1 MAVAAS
7 LLTIIAALVLVLEPV
22 GALGTFYAVG
32 AIFLGLVAAGA
43 LRPRA
48 GLHGAAALL
57 GWFALVIVQPFS
69 ITRQQ
74 LNALRREAK
83 AGNAEAE
90 ALIAFYEGLEPYA
103 FWIMLA
109 LSLVLVAVYAWG
121 LRRARKGTFDFL
133 LDESAR
139 LAAFCQ
145 RIGIAAALL
154 FAPMMIII
162 VYDVVQR
169 KYLGWDPSFTD
180 TAWYRTFTSTKL
192 QEMQWHLHAVLFLMC
207 FGYAYVK
214 DAHVR
219 IELVRDTLRAR
230 TRVWVELLGTL
241 LFMLPYCFVV
251 IEYGIDNAMRS
262 FEMGERSSA
271 QTGLEYRFV
280 IKAFLPLGFV
290 MLAMA
295 ALSVAQKCVVFL
307 FGPERLR
314 PAAGAFAAS
323 QHGAPAPAAN

>member
-1 MAVAAS
+1 MAMAAS

-22 GALGTFYAVG
+22 GAMGTFYAVG
-32 AIFLGLVAAGA
+32 AIFAGLVAAA
-43 LRPRA
+43 AVRPRV

-90 ALIAFYEGLEPYA
+90 ALIGFYEGLEPYA
-103 FWIMLA
+103 FTIMLT
-109 LSLVLVAVYAWG
+109 LSIVLVCLYVWG
-121 LRRARKGTFDFL
+121 LRRAREGTFDFL
-133 LDESAR
+133 LQESER

-145 RIGIAAALL
+145 RVGVAAAML
-154 FAPMMIII
+154 FVPMMLII

-169 KYLGWDPSFTD
+169 KYLGWDPGFTD

-207 FGYAYVK
+207 FGFAYVK

-219 IELVRDTLRAR
+219 IELVRDTLRPR
-230 TRVWVELLGTL
+230 SRVWIELFGTL

-290 MLAMA
+290 VLAMA
-295 ALSVAQKCVVFL
+295 ALSVAQKCIVFL
-307 FGPERLR
+307 FGPDRLR
-314 PAAGAFAAS
+314 PAAGAFANS